1 MCSRFELDHTFEAVV
16 LRFNITAKAQFESN
30 FQSIKEVRPTDQMPV
45 ITNNNRVVYL
55 SWGLKVDWNKNPI
68 INARSETLTQ
78 KSTFQTMLKNR
89 CLVPATAYYEWR
101 KENNI
106 KVKTRIHSQDQKLIS
121 FAGLFDENYFTIIT
135 CKPSPSISNIHDRMP
150 VILNQTDETAWISED
165 NSFDKVAKFL
175 RPSQDTSL
183 RSEEILKPLNTTNTQ
198 EDLFD

>member
-121 FAGLFDENYFTIIT
+121 FAGLFDESYFTIIT

-183 RSEEILKPLNTTNTQ
+183 RSEEILKPLKATNTQ
-198 EDLFD
+198 GDLFD